1 MKTNLSNKSRRD
13 FIKKSAQ
20 TAFAISLPSIVPSSV
35 FGKNAPSNRIN
46 VGAIGT
52 GRISRTHD
60 MPGVWQYDY
69 ARIMAVCDLDNNRA
83 QDAKKL
89 VNGVY
94 AKKQAKIMMASPYIT
109 IMKSCYKIKMSM
121 QY

>member
-94 AKKQAKIMMASPYIT
+94 AKNRQRL
-109 IMKSCYKIKMSM
+109 
-121 QY
+121 